1 MTLVSLAGLNDALSS
16 GDHDIKRKTLYG
28 MLNEYAVFQDIKK
41 VKTTIIDIGE
51 EDEEEGQDEE
61 SKQDLKD
68 SEIVS

>member
-16 GDHDIKRKTLYG
+16 GEHDIKRKTLNG

-51 EDEEEGQDEE
+51 EDEEDQDEE
-61 SKQDLKD
+61 SKQDVKD

>member
-1 MTLVSLAGLNDALSS
+1 
-16 GDHDIKRKTLYG
+16 

-61 SKQDLKD
+61 SKQDVKD